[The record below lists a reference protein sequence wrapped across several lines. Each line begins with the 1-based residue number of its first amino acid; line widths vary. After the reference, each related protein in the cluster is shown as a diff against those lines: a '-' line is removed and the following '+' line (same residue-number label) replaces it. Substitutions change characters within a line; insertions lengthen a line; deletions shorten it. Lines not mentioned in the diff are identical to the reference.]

1 MTIVCQHIEN
11 YEGEGY
17 YGVWQYHY
25 RRYLLHKLILR
36 SPPLF
41 RLVSALHYQT
51 VPNIVT

>member
-1 MTIVCQHIEN
+1 MTIVCQHNED

-17 YGVWQYHY
+17 YGVSQYHY

-41 RLVSALHYQT
+41 VSCLLSIT
-51 VPNIVT
+51 KLSPT